1 LPPLQEQLA
10 RVRNQLTALAGR
22 LPTQGVSETFDL
34 DSLTLPQDLPVSL
47 PSRLVEQRPDV
58 REAEAQLHAA
68 SANVGVAISNELPQF
83 SLTAAVG
90 AAATGF
96 ASLPGTGI
104 WSIAGSASQ
113 TLFDAGTLLHK
124 KRASVAALDQAA
136 AQYRGTVIRAF
147 QNVSDAL
154 RALQADADAL
164 AAQDAAERSAFAS
177 LELAR
182 RQFHA
187 DTIDYL
193 TVLLAERAW
202 QQARI
207 SRIQIEGIRYAD
219 TVALFQALGGGWW
232 HRSDTNLQRATTR

>member
-1 LPPLQEQLA
+1 
-10 RVRNQLTALAGR
+10 
-22 LPTQGVSETFDL
+22 VSETFDL

-202 QQARI
+202 EQARI